1 MISLW
6 TGDKDDNR
14 FFLMGVIRMNWLDL
28 IIIIALLVAAVAGF
42 MQGFVSTLFS
52 LIGTAIGIIVAAN
65 FYTQLAS
72 LLKFISKP
80 DIANIIAFALIL
92 IVIFIISVLI
102 GSALKALL
110 ATIHLGCADKIAGG
124 ILGVIVGALIIGA
137 ILAIFVKI
145 YGEGPVTDSLIAGIL
160 LNKFPILLGLLPGKF
175 KVIQDFFQ

>member
-1 MISLW
+1 
-6 TGDKDDNR
+6 
-14 FFLMGVIRMNWLDL
+14 MNWLDL
-28 IIIIALLVAAVAGF
+28 IIIIALLISAVAGF

-72 LLKFISKP
+72 LLKFISNP
-80 DIANIIAFALIL
+80 NIANIVAFALIL
-92 IVIFIISVLI
+92 IAIFIIAVLI

-110 ATIHLGCADKIAGG
+110 TAIHLGCADKIAGG
-124 ILGVIVGALIIGA
+124 ILGVVIGTLVIGS
-137 ILAIFVKI
+137 ILAIFVKS

-160 LNKFPILLGLLPGKF
+160 LKKFPVVLSLLPSQF